1 MTLFDTLFAAQD
13 LSRVLVL
20 AMLAGIGVM
29 IGGKLAKGNWNFLH
43 PLLPGGV
50 SGAFTAL
57 AVLLTLPLGQS
68 PLTRWA
74 LTGLMLAGGLLLL
87 LFSELGRYARLRPD
101 DDGPER
107 CFDRPTLVRRISVSI
122 AFEIL
127 PYSVLL
133 GAAAAASATTAVA
146 VSAALVFAN
155 LEIGRQAIDEYRS
168 AQVSRMDQLAL
179 LVLFSL
185 LFIGIALLT
194 FWALHGFTDSGRGWL
209 AAIIPGFLIVASAR
223 ALLRMGTGSVAAN
236 HMTLPAFV
244 GGFALLGLAIS
255 ALGELSRELDVSN
268 STFQHSPAQAI
279 TTTKRREKGGR

>member
-87 LFSELGRYARLRPD
+87 LFSELGRYARLRRG

-223 ALLRMGTGSVAAN
+223 ALLRMGIGSVAAN

-268 STFQHSPAQAI
+268 STFQHSPAQSV

>member
-20 AMLAGIGVM
+20 AMLSGIGVM
-29 IGGKLAKGNWNFLH
+29 IGGRLAKDSWSFLH

-50 SGAFTAL
+50 SGAFAAL

-74 LTGLMLAGGLLLL
+74 LTGLMLTGRLLLL
-87 LFSELGRYARLRPD
+87 IFNELGRYAKPRPRG
-101 DDGPER
+101 DGPER
-107 CFDRPTLVRRISVSI
+107 CSDRPTLVRRISVSI
-122 AFEIL
+122 ASDIL

-133 GAAAAASATTAVA
+133 GAAAAASATTAMA

-155 LEIGRQAIDEYRS
+155 LEIGRQAIDNYRS
-168 AQVSRMDQLAL
+168 AQVSRIDQVAL

-185 LFIGIALLT
+185 LFIGIALST
-194 FWALHGFTDSGRGWL
+194 FWALHGLAHSGRGWL

-223 ALLRMGTGSVAAN
+223 ALLRTGTGSVAAN
-236 HMTLPAFV
+236 HITLPAFV

-268 STFQHSPAQAI
+268 STFQHSPAQSV
-279 TTTKRREKGGR
+279 TTTKRTEKGGR